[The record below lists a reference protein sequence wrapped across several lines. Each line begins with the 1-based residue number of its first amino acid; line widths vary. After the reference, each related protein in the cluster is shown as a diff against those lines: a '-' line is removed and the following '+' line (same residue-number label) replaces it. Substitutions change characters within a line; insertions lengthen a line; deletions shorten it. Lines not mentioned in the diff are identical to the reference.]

1 MNQYKYNE
9 EEYAKHIE
17 SKGFLTQ
24 YHNYELT
31 LLVKYWKKNGI
42 KPKERKE
49 KIYEFCKEHIEKFNE
64 VKYFRKINYVLNKGN
79 RKDNPLII
87 INEIPITDN
96 EFKYINKSDIEYDYK
111 KILFSL
117 LVSMKIK
124 KEILRQKYGNQ
135 SDFYFIGGTQKIFDE
150 IFEMSKLPN
159 IYEINSII
167 NMFENLGYV
176 DVRTKGKINL
186 LFMNEI
192 EKSDVI
198 LFEITTFDNI
208 IYYFDFYN
216 GDNKI
221 IKCIEC
227 GKLIRQ
233 SRNKSK
239 KYCKTCWIEK
249 EQINNRKYS
258 RESMRRLRSNVK
270 GV

>member
-17 SKGFLTQ
+17 SKGFLTK

-79 RKDNPLII
+79 RKDNPLIT

-150 IFEMSKLPN
+150 IFEMSKLPPT
-159 IYEINSII
+159 YEINSII
-167 NMFENLGYV
+167 NMFEKLGYI

-186 LFMNEI
+186 LFMNKI

-198 LFEITTFDNI
+198 VFEITTFDNI
-208 IYYFDFYN
+208 VYYFDFYN
-216 GDNKI
+216 GDDKI

-227 GKLIRQ
+227 GTFIRQ
-233 SRNKSK
+233 IKNKHK
-239 KYCKTCWIEK
+239 KYCKTCWKEK
-249 EQINNRKYS
+249 EKLLS
-258 RESMRRLRSNVK
+258 RETSKKYRNKLKSDSV
-270 GV
+270 

>member
-9 EEYAKHIE
+9 EEYAKIIE

-24 YHNYELT
+24 YHTYELT
-31 LLVKYWKKNGI
+31 LLVKYWKKKGI

-49 KIYEFCKEHIEKFNE
+49 KIYEFCKKHIEKFNE

-87 INEIPITDN
+87 INNIPITDN
-96 EFKYINKSDIEYDYK
+96 EFKYINKSNIEYDYK

-159 IYEINSII
+159 NIYEINSII

-198 LFEITTFDNI
+198 VFEIITFDNI

-216 GDNKI
+216 GDEKI
-221 IKCIEC
+221 IKCIDC
-227 GKLIRQ
+227 GTFIKQ
-233 SRNKSK
+233 SKNKHK
-239 KYCKTCWIEK
+239 KYCKICWINHRNNYQK
-249 EQINNRKYS
+249 ELMRKI
-258 RESMRRLRSNVK
+258 RNDR
-270 GV
+270 